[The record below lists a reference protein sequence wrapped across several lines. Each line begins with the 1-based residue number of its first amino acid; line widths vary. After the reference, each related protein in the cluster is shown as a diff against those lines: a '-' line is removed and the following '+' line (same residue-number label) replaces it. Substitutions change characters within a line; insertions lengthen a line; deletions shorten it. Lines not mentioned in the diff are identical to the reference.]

1 MEKIIARQLIKK
13 TDTSEIIGYEL
24 LVQSD
29 AESLYNSSV
38 DSAAAN
44 AMTAFLTENS
54 SKIFR
59 DRKTFM
65 TFTPMLLFRNTPK
78 IFDKDMIV
86 IQIEDNVVIHP
97 LASILIEKYREE
109 GYHFA
114 INDFQFIPKY
124 FSMLEYVDYIKV
136 KVTGEEEDRER
147 RSLENVV
154 EMAHGFG
161 KEVIATS
168 INTKEA
174 FLLAKEIH
182 TDYVEGAYISDTSV
196 SKVGKMEYLQGNLY
210 QLIMEVTKDEPD
222 MEVMEQIVTRDA
234 ALTYALLKMANS
246 AYFSAKHR
254 TASVRQAIMRVG
266 INQLKQW
273 VYLLSFREEESG
285 TEELMK
291 TSFMRA
297 NFAAALVKKM
307 EHFPI
312 DPADAYLMGMFSTLE
327 CMIDATMEEILN
339 EIPIV
344 EEVKKALISGE
355 GEAGTLYHLI
365 LAYERADWTEIKK
378 LSDELGL
385 QTNVM
390 AQIYMEFVEEVSEI
404 WENVVA
410 KA

>member
-1 MEKIIARQLIKK
+1 
-13 TDTSEIIGYEL
+13 
-24 LVQSD
+24 
-29 AESLYNSSV
+29 
-38 DSAAAN
+38 
-44 AMTAFLTENS
+44 
-54 SKIFR
+54 
-59 DRKTFM
+59 
-65 TFTPMLLFRNTPK
+65 
-78 IFDKDMIV
+78 
-86 IQIEDNVVIHP
+86 
-97 LASILIEKYREE
+97 
-109 GYHFA
+109 
-114 INDFQFIPKY
+114 
-124 FSMLEYVDYIKV
+124 
-136 KVTGEEEDRER
+136 
-147 RSLENVV
+147 
-154 EMAHGFG
+154 
-161 KEVIATS
+161 
-168 INTKEA
+168 
-174 FLLAKEIH
+174 
-182 TDYVEGAYISDTSV
+182 
-196 SKVGKMEYLQGNLY
+196 
-210 QLIMEVTKDEPD
+210 
-222 MEVMEQIVTRDA
+222 
-234 ALTYALLKMANS
+234 
-246 AYFSAKHR
+246 
-254 TASVRQAIMRVG
+254 MRVG

-307 EHFPI
+307 GHFPI

-390 AQIYMEFVEEVSEI
+390 AQIYMECVEEVSEI

>member
-1 MEKIIARQLIKK
+1 MK
-13 TDTSEIIGYEL
+13 
-24 LVQSD
+24 
-29 AESLYNSSV
+29 
-38 DSAAAN
+38 
-44 AMTAFLTENS
+44 
-54 SKIFR
+54 
-59 DRKTFM
+59 
-65 TFTPMLLFRNTPK
+65 
-78 IFDKDMIV
+78 
-86 IQIEDNVVIHP
+86 
-97 LASILIEKYREE
+97 
-109 GYHFA
+109 
-114 INDFQFIPKY
+114 
-124 FSMLEYVDYIKV
+124 
-136 KVTGEEEDRER
+136 
-147 RSLENVV
+147 
-154 EMAHGFG
+154 
-161 KEVIATS
+161 TS

-273 VYLLSFREEESG
+273 VYLLSFRKEESG

-307 EHFPI
+307 GHFPI
-312 DPADAYLMGMFSTLE
+312 APADAYLMGMFSTLE

-390 AQIYMEFVEEVSEI
+390 AQIYMECVEEVSEI

>member
-1 MEKIIARQLIKK
+1 M
-13 TDTSEIIGYEL
+13 
-24 LVQSD
+24 
-29 AESLYNSSV
+29 
-38 DSAAAN
+38 
-44 AMTAFLTENS
+44 
-54 SKIFR
+54 
-59 DRKTFM
+59 
-65 TFTPMLLFRNTPK
+65 
-78 IFDKDMIV
+78 
-86 IQIEDNVVIHP
+86 IHP

-174 FLLAKEIH
+174 FLLAKEIK

-390 AQIYMEFVEEVSEI
+390 AQIYMECVEEVSEI

>member
-13 TDTSEIIGYEL
+13 TDTSEIMGYEL

-65 TFTPMLLFRNTPK
+65 TFTPALLFRNTPK

-210 QLIMEVTKDEPD
+210 QLIMEVTKDELD
-222 MEVMEQIVTRDA
+222 MEVMEQIVDDNTQFVVIGTGDERYENMFRHYAWKYPNKVSANIYYADEMSHKLYAAADA
-234 ALTYALLKMANS
+234 FLMPSAFEPCGLT
-246 AYFSAKHR
+246 
-254 TASVRQAIMRVG
+254 
-266 INQLKQW
+266 QLI
-273 VYLLSFREEESG
+273 SFRYG
-285 TEELMK
+285 T
-291 TSFMRA
+291 
-297 NFAAALVKKM
+297 V
-307 EHFPI
+307 
-312 DPADAYLMGMFSTLE
+312 
-327 CMIDATMEEILN
+327 
-339 EIPIV
+339 PIV
-344 EEVKKALISGE
+344 RETGGLKDTVEPYNEYEGRGDGFSFANYNPWDMMEVINYAKYTYFVHRKEWDEMVARGMQKDFSWDASRYKYEGIYSWLIG
-355 GEAGTLYHLI
+355 
-365 LAYERADWTEIKK
+365 W
-378 LSDELGL
+378 
-385 QTNVM
+385 
-390 AQIYMEFVEEVSEI
+390 
-404 WENVVA
+404 
-410 KA
+410 